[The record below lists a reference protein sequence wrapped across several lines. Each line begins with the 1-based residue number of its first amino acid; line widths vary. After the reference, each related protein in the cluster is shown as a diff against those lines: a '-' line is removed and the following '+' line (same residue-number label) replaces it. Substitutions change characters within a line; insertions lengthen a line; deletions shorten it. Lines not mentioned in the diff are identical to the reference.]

1 MEEKKHAVS
10 ELMKETL
17 EKVRLM
23 ADANTVVG
31 QPIVTGEVT
40 LIPISRVSVGVGVGG
55 SDFVSKNQKT
65 DSGSCFGGG
74 SGAGMNID
82 PIAFLVVRGDSVRIL
97 PMLPPA
103 DGAVGRVVDMV
114 PELVDKVTDFVEK
127 QQAKKAQETQGDSE
141 TF

>member
-1 MEEKKHAVS
+1 MEEKKHTVS
-10 ELMKETL
+10 ELMKETMD
-17 EKVRLM
+17 KVRLM
-23 ADANTVVG
+23 ADANAVVG

-55 SDFVSKNQKT
+55 SDFTTKNQRP
-65 DSGSCFGGG
+65 DSSANFGGG

-82 PIAFLVVRGDSVRIL
+82 PIAFLVIRGDSVRVL

-103 DGAVGRVVDMV
+103 DGALGRVVDMV

-127 QQAKKAQETQGDSE
+127 QQEKKDNQS
-141 TF
+141 F